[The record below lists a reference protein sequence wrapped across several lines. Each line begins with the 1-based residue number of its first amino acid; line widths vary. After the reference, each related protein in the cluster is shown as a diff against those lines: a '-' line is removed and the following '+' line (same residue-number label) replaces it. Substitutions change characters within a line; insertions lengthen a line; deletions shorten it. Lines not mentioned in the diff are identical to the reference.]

1 MTMLP
6 RKQQCLARNR
16 LGMLCHCQALS
27 SGRCHFHN
35 PLLTENAGVAARIGG
50 TASTMSTFLTTLPER
65 LVPARAHRQTPVAFA
80 LRASAA

>member
-1 MTMLP
+1 MLP

-35 PLLTENAGVAARIGG
+35 PLLTENAGVVTQIGG
-50 TASTMSTFLTTLPER
+50 AASKLSAILTTLPER

-80 LRASAA
+80 LRAGAV